1 MEQSEGARR
10 TLFEPEAQPAVEPEP
25 QQGAHQTA
33 TPASPPAVAP
43 VTEKL
48 VTDELDD
55 DEPPRRFNPW
65 LAALW
70 VLGLALIAAGSY
82 VNWLIYTR
90 TATGDPFSDGE
101 AYWALVSVVQN
112 FAPWFVG
119 VGLAAVVSAVLI
131 SALDWRERHQ

>member
-1 MEQSEGARR
+1 MEQSESARR
-10 TLFEPEAQPAVEPEP
+10 TLFEPETQPEAPP
-25 QQGAHQTA
+25 AAHQTG
-33 TPASPPAVAP
+33 TPPLAPTVVAP
-43 VTEKL
+43 VAEEP
-48 VTDELDD
+48 VVDERED
-55 DEPPRRFNPW
+55 DEVPPRRFNPW

-90 TATGDPFSDGE
+90 TVNSDPFSDGE

-119 VGLAAVVSAVLI
+119 VGLAAIVSAVLI
-131 SALDWRERHQ
+131 SALDWRERHP